1 MRPISRRGLAA
12 LAAVLLLAVWFS
24 GCATSSSPAKAAP
37 AARAA
42 APAGTATGQTPLR
55 VGISPDMPPLI
66 YRQGDKITGLEAEFA
81 RELAQYLGRPL
92 SFVELAWQD
101 QIEALQEGRI
111 DIIMSGMSIT
121 EMRRVR
127 VAFCNPYAQS
137 GLMALIRRED
147 IQRFDSGYY
156 ALVERPTLG
165 AVKNTTGEIY
175 VRTGYP
181 NADKRYFDNVADAVA
196 ALKSRQIE
204 VLIHDAPVIM
214 LMAAD
219 NESELTMAGSLL
231 TKEYLAWA
239 VSKDNSVLR
248 DEANAFLN
256 DLKKQG
262 RLQAL
267 VSRWIPLANAGH

>member
-1 MRPISRRGLAA
+1 MPLNSRGRWAA
-12 LAAVLLLAVWFS
+12 LLVIVLMAVWSS
-24 GCATSSSPAKAAP
+24 GCTTSAPAAKSAP

-42 APAGTATGQTPLR
+42 AAPETANAAPLR
-55 VGISPDMPPLI
+55 VGISPDLPPLI

-92 SFVELAWQD
+92 SFVELAWPD
-101 QIEALQEGRI
+101 QIEALQEDRI

-181 NADKRYFDNVADAVA
+181 NAEKRYFDNVADAVE

-219 NESELTMAGSLL
+219 NESQLTMAGSLL

-239 VSKDNSVLR
+239 VSKDNTALR
-248 DEANAFLN
+248 DKANTFLK

-262 RLQAL
+262 RLQTL
-267 VSRWIPLANAGH
+267 VSRWIPLANAGQ